1 MEQPQQER
9 ELREWL
15 DRLAIQ
21 DLINRYC
28 DAVTRADWD
37 QCEAVFAPDA
47 VWESPLGPRF
57 ESRAAFLE
65 GMRRTTSND
74 LFIQTP
80 HSSVITLTGP
90 DRATATTTLH
100 ELFRGVVPADSK
112 LGEAGAEIN
121 IDQYGGPVGKSLP
134 TWRATVFASARANP
148 PETRGSEVPSR
159 GRATRAALG
168 VPPAQPVCCGAECG
182 P

>member
-21 DLINRYC
+21 DLINRYS

-37 QCEAVFAPDA
+37 QCEAVFAPNA
-47 VWESPLGPRF
+47 VWESPLGLRF

-65 GMRRTTSND
+65 GLRQTTSND
-74 LFIQTP
+74 LLIQTP
-80 HSSVITLTGP
+80 HSSVITLTGS
-90 DRATATTTLH
+90 DRAKATTTLH

-121 IDQYGGPVGKSLP
+121 IDQYGIYYDDLARIDGEWKFTRRVFVPVLMNIGSVNGD
-134 TWRATVFASARANP
+134 VFTQRSALLKP
-148 PETRGSEVPSR
+148 D
-159 GRATRAALG
+159 
-168 VPPAQPVCCGAECG
+168 
-182 P
+182 

>member
-15 DRLAIQ
+15 DRLVIQ

-80 HSSVITLTGP
+80 HSSVITLTGS
-90 DRATATTTLH
+90 DRAKATTTLH

-121 IDQYGGPVGKSLP
+121 IDQYGIYYDDLARIDGEWKFTHRVFVPMYVNVGRLNGE
-134 TWRATVFASARANP
+134 VFTPRSALLEP
-148 PETRGSEVPSR
+148 D
-159 GRATRAALG
+159 
-168 VPPAQPVCCGAECG
+168 
-182 P
+182 

>member
-80 HSSVITLTGP
+80 HSSVITLTGS
-90 DRATATTTLH
+90 DRAKATTTLH

-121 IDQYGGPVGKSLP
+121 IDQYGIYYDDLARIDGEWKFTRRVFVPVLMNVGSVNGD
-134 TWRATVFASARANP
+134 VFTQRSALLQ
-148 PETRGSEVPSR
+148 PE
-159 GRATRAALG
+159 
-168 VPPAQPVCCGAECG
+168 
-182 P
+182 

>member
-1 MEQPQQER
+1 MTQDHEIR
-9 ELREWL
+9 KWL

-21 DLINRYC
+21 DLIHRYS

-37 QCEAVFAPDA
+37 QCEAVFAPNA
-47 VWESPLGPRF
+47 VWESPLGLRF

-80 HSSVITLTGP
+80 HSSVITLTGS
-90 DRATATTTLH
+90 DRAKATTTLH

-112 LGEAGAEIN
+112 LGKASAEIN
-121 IDQYGGPVGKSLP
+121 IDQYGIYYDDLARIDGEWKFTHRVFMPMYVNVGSLNGELF
-134 TWRATVFASARANP
+134 TSRSALLEP
-148 PETRGSEVPSR
+148 D
-159 GRATRAALG
+159 
-168 VPPAQPVCCGAECG
+168 
-182 P
+182 

>member
-21 DLINRYC
+21 DLINRYS

-47 VWESPLGPRF
+47 VWESPLGLRF

-65 GMRRTTSND
+65 GLRQTTSND
-74 LFIQTP
+74 LLIQTP

-90 DRATATTTLH
+90 DRAKATTTLH
-100 ELFRGVVPADSK
+100 ELNRGALPAASK
-112 LGEAGAEIN
+112 LGEAGAEVN
-121 IDQYGGPVGKSLP
+121 IDQYGIYYDDLARIDGEWKFTRRVFVPVLMNVGNVNGD
-134 TWRATVFASARANP
+134 VFTQRSALLQ
-148 PETRGSEVPSR
+148 PE
-159 GRATRAALG
+159 
-168 VPPAQPVCCGAECG
+168 
-182 P
+182 

>member
-21 DLINRYC
+21 DLINRYS

-47 VWESPLGPRF
+47 VWESPLGLRF

-65 GMRRTTSND
+65 GLRQTTSND
-74 LFIQTP
+74 LLIQTP

-90 DRATATTTLH
+90 DRAKATTTLH
-100 ELFRGVVPADSK
+100 ELVRGAAPAASK

-121 IDQYGGPVGKSLP
+121 IDQYGIYYDDLARIDGEWKFTRRVFVPVLMNIGSVNGD
-134 TWRATVFASARANP
+134 VFTQRSALLKP
-148 PETRGSEVPSR
+148 D
-159 GRATRAALG
+159 
-168 VPPAQPVCCGAECG
+168 
-182 P
+182 

>member
-47 VWESPLGPRF
+47 VWESPLGLRF

-65 GMRRTTSND
+65 SLRRTTSND
-74 LFIQTP
+74 LLIQTP
-80 HSSVITLTGP
+80 HSSVITLTGS
-90 DRATATTTLH
+90 DRAKATTTIH
-100 ELFRGVVPADSK
+100 ELVRGVLPAASK
-112 LGEAGAEIN
+112 LGEAGAEVN
-121 IDQYGGPVGKSLP
+121 IDQYGIYYDDLARIDGEWKFTHRVFVPMYVNVGCLNGE
-134 TWRATVFASARANP
+134 VFTQRSALLEP
-148 PETRGSEVPSR
+148 D
-159 GRATRAALG
+159 
-168 VPPAQPVCCGAECG
+168 
-182 P
+182 